1 MDIVVRNGTVIDPV
15 SLEEKK
21 ADVAVKDGVFAFV
34 GRGAPKGTRELDA
47 SGLLVL
53 PGLIDTHMHFEHRVG
68 DPYTVLRSLLL
79 QGVTTAIGGHCG
91 EGVMMEVYKDW
102 FSQNPVLN
110 MGFMIGATTLREAV
124 GAEDRYSPASPEQVG
139 LMETLLEENLHEGAL
154 GLSFGLEYAPGT
166 SRDELFRLAK
176 VVSRFR
182 HRFISIHI
190 RYDGRR
196 SPEAVAEAIEISRR
210 SGVRVQVSHLGSMTA
225 FGHSREALGMIEQA
239 RREGLDVTFDVY
251 PYYAFAARIGSA
263 VFDPGFEQRLGKGLE
278 SLEVSTGRFRGIP
291 LTPELFARARE
302 EDPDAYVIAHVMNP
316 EEVDLC
322 LLHPESAIAS
332 DAVLRGDEG
341 HPRAAGT
348 FPRGIGILRKAG
360 LSWPEAVRHAT
371 SRPAEMIW
379 HRGGRIAEGA
389 GAELVVIDPDSYE
402 DRGRFGAPLAAPG
415 GVKWVVLNGVVV
427 VEEGGIV
434 GPPSGRIL
442 LGE

>member
-1 MDIVVRNGTVIDPV
+1 MDIVVRNGTVVDPV
-15 SLEEKK
+15 SLEEKRV
-21 ADVAVKDGVFAFV
+21 DVAVKGGVFAFV
-34 GRGAPKGTRELDA
+34 GRDAPKGTRELDA

-91 EGVMMEVYKDW
+91 EGVMMKVYKDW
-102 FSQNPVLN
+102 FNQNPVLN
-110 MGFMIGATTLREAV
+110 MGFMIGATTLRKAV
-124 GAEDRYSPASPEQVG
+124 GVDDRYCPASPEQVE
-139 LMETLLEENLHEGAL
+139 LMEPLLEENLVEGA
-154 GLSFGLEYAPGT
+154 
-166 SRDELFRLAK
+166 
-176 VVSRFR
+176 
-182 HRFISIHI
+182 
-190 RYDGRR
+190 
-196 SPEAVAEAIEISRR
+196 
-210 SGVRVQVSHLGSMTA
+210 RVQVSHLGSMTA
-225 FGHSREALGMIEQA
+225 FGYSREALRMIEGA
-239 RREGLDVTFDVY
+239 RLEGLDVTFDVY

-263 VFDPGFEQRLGKGLE
+263 VFDPGFERRLGKGLE
-278 SLEVSTGRFRGIP
+278 SLEISTGKFRGVP
-291 LTPELFARARE
+291 LTLEVFAKARE

-379 HRGGRIAEGA
+379 HQGGRIAEGA
-389 GAELVVIDPDSYE
+389 NAELVVIDPVSYE
-402 DRGRFGAPLAAPG
+402 DRGRFGEPLTAPG
-415 GVKWVVLNGVVV
+415 GVRWVVLNGVVV
-427 VEEGGIV
+427 VDNGEIIA
-434 GPPSGRIL
+434 PPNGRIL
-442 LGE
+442 LGQ

>member
-1 MDIVVRNGTVIDPV
+1 MDIVIRNGIVVDPV
-15 SLEEKK
+15 SLEEKRD
-21 ADVAVKDGVFAFV
+21 DVAIKDGTFAFV
-34 GRGAPKGTRELDA
+34 GRDAPKGNLELDA

-91 EGVMMEVYKDW
+91 EGVMMKVYKDW

-110 MGFMIGATTLREAV
+110 MGFMIGATTLRKAV
-124 GAEDRYSPASPEQVG
+124 GVDDMYCPASPEQVG
-139 LMETLLEENLHEGAL
+139 LMEPLLEENLVEGAR

-166 SRDELFRLAK
+166 SQDELFRLAK

-182 HRFISIHI
+182 HRFISIHM

-196 SPEAVAEAIEISRR
+196 SPEAVAEAIEIARL
-210 SGVRVQVSHLGSMTA
+210 SGARVQVSHLGSMTA
-225 FGHSREALGMIEQA
+225 FGYSREALRMIEGA
-239 RREGLDVTFDVY
+239 RLEGLDVTFDVY

-263 VFDPGFEQRLGKGLE
+263 VFDPGFERRLGKGLE
-278 SLEVSTGRFRGIP
+278 SLEISTGKFRGAP
-291 LTPELFARARE
+291 LTLEVFAKARE

-332 DAVLRGDEG
+332 DAVLRGEEG

-379 HRGGRIAEGA
+379 HQGGRIAEGA
-389 GAELVVIDPDSYE
+389 NAELVVIDPVSYE
-402 DRGRFGAPLAAPG
+402 DRGSFGEPLTAPG
-415 GVKWVVLNGVVV
+415 GVRWVVLNGVVV
-427 VEEGGIV
+427 VDNGEIIA
-434 GPPSGRIL
+434 PPNGRIL
-442 LGE
+442 LGQ

>member
-1 MDIVVRNGTVIDPV
+1 MDIVVRNGIVVDPV
-15 SLEEKK
+15 SLVEKR
-21 ADVAVKDGVFAFV
+21 ADVAIQDGTFAFV
-34 GRGAPKGTRELDA
+34 GNEAPKGNLELDA

-91 EGVMMEVYKDW
+91 EGVMMKIYKDW
-102 FSQNPVLN
+102 FNQNPVLN
-110 MGFMIGATTLREAV
+110 MGFMIGATTLRRAV
-124 GAEDRYSPASPEQVG
+124 GAEDRYSTASAEQVG
-139 LMETLLEENLHEGAL
+139 LMESLLEENLLEGAR

-176 VVSRFR
+176 VVSRFG
-182 HRFISIHI
+182 HRFISIHM

-210 SGVRVQVSHLGSMTA
+210 CGVRVQVSHLGSMTA
-225 FGHSREALGMIEQA
+225 YGHTRESLGMIEQA
-239 RREGLDVTFDVY
+239 RLEGVDVTFDVY

-278 SLEVSTGRFRGIP
+278 SLEISTGKFRGVP
-291 LTPELFARARE
+291 LTLEVFAKARE

-316 EEVDLC
+316 QEVDMC

-389 GAELVVIDPDSYE
+389 NAELVVIDPVSYE
-402 DRGRFGAPLAAPG
+402 DRGRFGEPLTAPS

-427 VEEGGIV
+427 VENGEIIA
-434 GPPSGRIL
+434 PPNGRIL
-442 LGE
+442 LGQ